1 MRSYDFSPLFR
12 YSVGF
17 DRIERLLGT
26 ALERAGQ
33 APGYPPYNIESQG
46 QDAWRITMAVAGFRE
61 EDLDI
66 QIKQNALSVSGN
78 IPANDCGDET
88 GSNFLHRGIVA
99 RSFQQRFDLADHV
112 KVSDANLDNGL
123 LTIDLVR
130 ELPEAL
136 QPRKIAIK
144 KGPAAN
150 LAGKA
155 QKFLGQDGKQA
166 A

>member
-33 APGYPPYNIESQG
+33 APGYPPYNIESVD
-46 QDAWRITMAVAGFRE
+46 QDAYRITMAVAGFRE
-61 EDLDI
+61 QDLDI
-66 QIKQNALSVSGN
+66 QIKENALSVAGN
-78 IPANDCGDET
+78 IPANDGGGET
-88 GSNFLHRGIVA
+88 GANFLHRGIAA
-99 RSFQQRFDLADHV
+99 RAFQQRFDLADHV
-112 KVSDANLDNGL
+112 KVSEANLDNGL

-144 KGPAAN
+144 KGPAASV
-150 LAGKA
+150 AGKA
-155 QKFLGQDGKQA
+155 RNFLGQDDKQA